1 MITGKNKYYCRR
13 STRYSDR
20 QYVWDVYH
28 EPPLGQKAVFWIY
41 RTVHPKVVVKVFSP
55 CVLDGWAKITGWT
68 RTGSW
73 YVKYV
78 EDYSTCTP
86 VLIDHSTPVLRQ
98 IQNELL
104 RKK

>member
-1 MITGKNKYYCRR
+1 MITGKFYYWRR
-13 STRYSDR
+13 SDR
-20 QYVWDVYH
+20 HYVWDAYH
-28 EPPLGQKAVFWIY
+28 EPPLEQKAVFWIC
-41 RTVHPKVVVKVFSP
+41 RTAHPKVVVKVFSP
-55 CVLDGWAKITGWT
+55 YMLDGWAKITGWT

-86 VLIDHSTPVLRQ
+86 VLGQTVLRQ